1 MNPLFTPYVFI
12 ADDDDDDRF
21 LLKISFGLH
30 YPHCRLQFVN
40 DGQDLLEQLEQTEH
54 TPALIV
60 LDLNMPRLNGFE
72 VLESLRKSSKHMN
85 TPVIMLT
92 TSTNTDD
99 RDLAFQLGAREFITK
114 PLSLNQLEQIVG
126 RFQKYWLSTAEK

>member
-1 MNPLFTPYVFI
+1 MNTLSVPYVLI
-12 ADDDDDDRF
+12 ADDDEDDRF
-21 LLKISFGLH
+21 LLQISFSLH

-40 DGQDLLEQLEQTEH
+40 DGQDLLDQLAQAEH

-72 VLESLRKSSKHMN
+72 VLDSLRKDSHYRN
-85 TPVIMLT
+85 TPVVMLT

-114 PLSLNQLEQIVG
+114 PLNLNQLEQIVS
-126 RFQKYWLSTAEK
+126 RFQKYWLQNTEN